1 MDAELVKTCTESAL
15 CSHNTSVTYNSL
27 SLQALNVRPNPAV
40 FICVLNSSGLNNIV
54 LNYSN
59 KTLGEWY
66 GVLTG

>member
-27 SLQALNVRPNPAV
+27 SPQVTDVGPNPAV
-40 FICVLNSSGLNNIV
+40 FTCVLSPSELNNTV

-59 KTLGEWY
+59 KTLIEWY

>member
-27 SLQALNVRPNPAV
+27 SLRAMNVRPNPAAFTRV
-40 FICVLNSSGLNNIV
+40 LSPSELNSIV

-59 KTLGEWY
+59 KTLVERY